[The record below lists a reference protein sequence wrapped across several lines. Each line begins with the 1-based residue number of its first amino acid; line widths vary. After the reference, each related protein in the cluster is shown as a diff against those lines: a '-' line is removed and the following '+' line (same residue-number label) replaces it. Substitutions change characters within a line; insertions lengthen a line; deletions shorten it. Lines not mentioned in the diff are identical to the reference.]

1 MTLMGMYAEK
11 TRCKTPASLF
21 ENGVLAMAQLIDGK
35 KLAED
40 VVSTVKTETEKLV
53 AATGTVPGIAV
64 VIVGEDPASQV
75 YVASKSRKAREC
87 GFHSV
92 QHDLPETAT
101 EEELLALIDGLNN
114 DPAIHG
120 ILVQLPL
127 PKHIDSGRVIQAIS
141 PDKDVDGFHFINVG
155 KLGTGEVDTAFVPC
169 TPAGAMIMIERVH
182 GRDLSGLNAVVIG
195 RSNIVGKPM
204 FNLLLAANA
213 TVTVAH
219 SRTKDL
225 PAIAR
230 SADILV
236 AAVGRPQMVKR
247 DWVKPGATVIDVG
260 INRIPAPEKGEG
272 KTRLVGDVDFTEA
285 EKVAGAI
292 TPVPGGVGPMTI
304 GMLMANTLVAAC
316 RSAGVKKPQF

>member
-1 MTLMGMYAEK
+1 
-11 TRCKTPASLF
+11 
-21 ENGVLAMAQLIDGK
+21 MAQLIDGK

-40 VVSTVKTETEKLV
+40 VISTVKSETQNLV
-53 AATGTVPGIAV
+53 SSTGTVPGIAV

-75 YVASKSRKAREC
+75 YVASKSRKAKEC

-92 QHDLPETAT
+92 QHDLSETAT
-101 EEELLALIDGLNN
+101 EQELLDLIDSLNA

-127 PKHIDSGRVIQAIS
+127 PKHIDEGRVIQAIA
-141 PDKDVDGFHFINVG
+141 PEKDVDGFHFINVG

-219 SRTKDL
+219 SRTKNL
-225 PAIAR
+225 PEIAR
-230 SADILV
+230 NADILV
-236 AAVGRPQMVKR
+236 AAVGRPQMVKG

-260 INRIPAPEKGEG
+260 INRIAAPEKGEG
-272 KTRLVGDVDFTEA
+272 KTRLVGDVDFAGA
-285 EKVAGAI
+285 EKVADAI

-304 GMLMANTLVAAC
+304 ALLMANTLTAAC
-316 RSAGVKKPQF
+316 HASGVKKPQF